1 MSDRQQDQSQ
11 KNNAAQGI
19 DQSTI
24 KDVSDI
30 GTEAHDN
37 MQSQLGKYEIAANTV
52 WEKEGWKSLKLLW
65 YWLHFDND
73 IPWCL

>member
-1 MSDRQQDQSQ
+1 MSDGQQDQAQ

-30 GTEAHDN
+30 GTEAN
-37 MQSQLGKYEIAANTV
+37 NNLQSQLGKYNIARQHTV
-52 WEKEGWKSLKLLW
+52 ERWVPLKLL
-65 YWLHFDND
+65 
-73 IPWCL
+73 